1 MELVIKV
8 KKGVQCG
15 IQNSFDYRILEH
27 PKGFLMYNAKI
38 IHFFMRQL
46 SLAIILTG
54 I

>member
-8 KKGVQCG
+8 KKGVQYQD
-15 IQNSFDYRILEH
+15 IRT
-27 PKGFLMYNAKI
+27 PKSFLMYNAKI